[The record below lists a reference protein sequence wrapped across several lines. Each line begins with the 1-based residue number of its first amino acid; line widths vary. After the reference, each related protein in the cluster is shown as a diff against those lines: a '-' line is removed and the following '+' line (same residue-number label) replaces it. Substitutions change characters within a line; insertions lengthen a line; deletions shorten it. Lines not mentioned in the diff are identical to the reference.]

1 MCDVKVKR
9 RCYNLQINY
18 TGYLMFVTLTPS
30 QPCHIMYLASQM
42 SLVVNVLFLFFI
54 LPHSWPFY
62 LLCSMQQRI
71 RNYHSQAGVKATAKG
86 RKYTDKIC
94 LTLGSA
100 IIFNLVENRRQQF
113 SVTIISTS
121 FQLTSC
127 LKALLIDMQCVV

>member
-1 MCDVKVKR
+1 
-9 RCYNLQINY
+9 
-18 TGYLMFVTLTPS
+18 
-30 QPCHIMYLASQM
+30 
-42 SLVVNVLFLFFI
+42 
-54 LPHSWPFY
+54 
-62 LLCSMQQRI
+62 MQQRI

-127 LKALLIDMQCVV
+127 LKISFKNFLFDAFQKKNQVFNIFSKLEQTQFLSIVKIYFEDLYLFVETGF